1 MTKTTTSTKRKR
13 IGVMCSGKGTN
24 FENIVITC
32 NKHEVVLMIHDKKEC
47 GAARR
52 AEKWGIPHVR
62 IKHTHEQ
69 EMIEMFRAWN
79 VDLIVLAGYMRIL
92 KRPSDFHCPIIN
104 VHPSLLPKYKGLHA
118 VEQAL
123 DSNDTVTGCSVH
135 YVNEELDG
143 GEIIKQAEVPIMPD
157 DTVDTLTR
165 RIQLMEYAILPK
177 VIDDYETPISKGEGK
192 TLSAVGAGPTD
203 RAEEY
208 TSRGHRVEEYGG
220 GWRRLDYGS

>member
-1 MTKTTTSTKRKR
+1 MKTTTKRKR

-24 FENIVITC
+24 FENIVTSC
-32 NKHEVVLMIHDKKEC
+32 NRHEVVLMIHDKKEC
-47 GAARR
+47 GAAKR

-62 IKHTHEQ
+62 VKHTRED
-69 EMIEMFRAWN
+69 EMIALFKSWR

-92 KRPSDFHCPIIN
+92 KKPLDFHCPIIN

-123 DSNDTVTGCSVH
+123 DSNDTITGCTVH

-143 GEIIKQAEVPIMPD
+143 GDIIAQSKVDILPD

-165 RIQLMEYAILPK
+165 RIQLQEYALLPH
-177 VIDDYETPISKGEGK
+177 VIEYHETTKRKGEGK
-192 TLSAVGAGPTD
+192 TLSAVGARQAYRG
-203 RAEEY
+203 EEY
-208 TSRGHRVEEYGG
+208 SSRGYREQVNGG

>member
-1 MTKTTTSTKRKR
+1 MKTTTKRKR

-24 FENIVITC
+24 FENIVTSC
-32 NKHEVVLMIHDKKEC
+32 NRHEVVLMIHDKKEC
-47 GAARR
+47 GAAKR

-62 IKHTHEQ
+62 VKHTRED
-69 EMIEMFRAWN
+69 EMIALFKSWR

-92 KRPSDFHCPIIN
+92 KKPLDFHCPIIN

-123 DSNDTVTGCSVH
+123 DSSDTITGCTVH

-143 GEIIKQAEVPIMPD
+143 GEIIAQSKVDILPD

-165 RIQLMEYAILPK
+165 RIQLQEYALLPH
-177 VIDDYETPISKGEGK
+177 VIDYHETTERKGERK
-192 TLSAVGAGPTD
+192 TLSAVGARQAYRG
-203 RAEEY
+203 EEY
-208 TSRGHRVEEYGG
+208 SSRGYREQVNGG